1 MKRGSLVLSLICVLV
16 ISGCTSNLDKSGE
29 KHRYNLVDPN
39 DGWPAA
45 LFLEECDAQLQMIG
59 DTNMNLVVNVVLEDN
74 SGVLGLGEE
83 SMKDLQEGDVV
94 QLERNYFARV
104 DKKEGNKIIFY
115 YLHK

>member
-59 DTNMNLVVNVVLEDN
+59 DTNMNLVVNVIDIVELAN
-74 SGVLGLGEE
+74 CIL
-83 SMKDLQEGDVV
+83 
-94 QLERNYFARV
+94 NYS
-104 DKKEGNKIIFY
+104 
-115 YLHK
+115 LHFINLISINYQV